1 MHFHFLL
8 TNHYP
13 YGVYKI
19 EDHIKLIGGGL
30 AALGHKITYGFDDDV
45 VRWPGV
51 NLLVEFFNFS
61 PVVDQVI
68 GLKTS
73 STRYAFGLI
82 CHADLQDTSVM
93 ADPNFPDRRPSL
105 ERLLPHMDFAWT
117 VVPCDYGSIPGGEK
131 MRYLEYGY
139 VPSLRR
145 PDRLA
150 RDRDVLIYG
159 SVGSRRSDLFNA
171 LVQRGLSVS
180 MTTGILPGYFKN
192 DLLDR
197 ARVVVDVRRSDAVRF
212 LSPSRQC
219 TVLHAGAAI
228 VAEAFDA
235 SPLSKLYSYGAAV
248 PFRDVVDMCVTV
260 ARSDACGELGR
271 LARDT
276 FARETSMAANLRRV
290 MDHPVFREVGEVR
303 AES

>member
-19 EDHIKLIGGGL
+19 EDHVKLIGGGL
-30 AALGHKITYGFDDDV
+30 AALGHNITYGFDDDV
-45 VRWPGV
+45 VPWPGI

-61 PVVDQVI
+61 PMVDQVI
-68 GLKTS
+68 GLKAS
-73 STRYAFGLI
+73 STRHAFGLI
-82 CHADLQDTSVM
+82 CYADLQDSSVM
-93 ADPNFPDRRPSL
+93 DDPNFPDRRPSL
-105 ERLLPHMDFAWT
+105 LRLMPHMDFVWT
-117 VVPCDYGSIPGGEK
+117 AVPCDYSGVPGAEK
-131 MRYLEYGY
+131 VRFLEYGY

-159 SVGSRRSDLFNA
+159 SIGGRRTELFNA
-171 LVQRGLSVS
+171 LVQRGLSAS

-197 ARVVVDVRRSDAVRF
+197 ARIVVDIRRTETVRF

-219 TVLHAGAAI
+219 TVLHSGAAI
-228 VAEAFDA
+228 VAEKFDG
-235 SPLSKLYSYGAAV
+235 SPLSKLYGYGAAV
-248 PFRDVVDMCVTV
+248 PFNEVADMCIALARAKECAEIGRV
-260 ARSDACGELGR
+260 ARDS
-271 LARDT
+271 

-290 MDHPVFREVGEVR
+290 MDLPVFKELETVE
-303 AES
+303 A